1 MAIPRLRG
9 MAFLYRNHMKNKR
22 RGKFIVID
30 GTDGSGKATQT
41 KLLVERL
48 KKKGHKAK
56 TIDFP
61 QYENN
66 FFGKIVGRYLAGE
79 FGTSSQV
86 SPYLASV
93 IYAADRFE
101 TKSKIEKWMQE
112 GNIVIADRYASS
124 NQIHQGGKIK
134 DPKKRKEFLNW
145 LEEMEY
151 GVFKIPKPDAIIYLD
166 VPIEFSLEL
175 LKNKSAKERKKYL
188 KGKKDIHEGDRK
200 HLEAARSS
208 AIKLVKKSNNWT
220 RINCVKNGELLKIFK
235 ISQIIWSKIEK
246 ALP

>member
-1 MAIPRLRG
+1 MTSQPKNRFIK
-9 MAFLYRNHMKNKR
+9 MKK
-22 RGKFIVID
+22 GKFIVID

-41 KLLVERL
+41 KLLVEKLR
-48 KKKGHKAK
+48 KKKYKVK

-66 FFGKIVGRYLAGE
+66 FFGKMVGRYLTGE
-79 FGTSSQV
+79 FGTSSAV

-93 IYAADRFE
+93 LYAADRFE
-101 TKSKIEKWMQE
+101 TKEKIEKWLKE

-151 GVFKIPKPDAIIYLD
+151 KIFKIPRPNASIYLD
-166 VPIEFSLEL
+166 VPIEFSLKL
-175 LKNKSAKERKKYL
+175 FKNKSAQKRKKYL
-188 KGKKDIHEGDRK
+188 KGKKDIHESDRK
-200 HLEAARSS
+200 HLQDAKNS
-208 AIKLVKKSNNWT
+208 AIKLVKKSNNW
-220 RINCVKNGELLKIFK
+220 IKIDCVKKGKLLPIPD
-235 ISQIIWSKIEK
+235 ISQIIWLKIGK
-246 ALP
+246 VLS